1 MILADDN
8 FVTIIDAVKT
18 GRHIYDNIKKAI
30 HFLISTNV
38 GEIVAIFLG
47 LLLGLDTPLLAM
59 QLLWINL
66 ITDSFPAIALGLE
79 QADKNIMNKKPNNSK
94 EGLFADGLWGK
105 IFIEGTMIGVLTLFA
120 FSLGNRLYGLKVA
133 RTMAFAS
140 LSFLELIHSFNI
152 RTDESIFKV
161 GIFKNLYLTGAVIL
175 GIIMQL
181 IVIVIPQIANIFDVV
196 LLNKEQW
203 MYTIIIS
210 ILPIF
215 IMEGQKMINKAK
227 AENNINNKWVK
238 NKV

>member
-79 QADKNIMNKKPNNSK
+79 PADKKIMNKKPNNSK

-105 IFIEGTMIGVLTLFA
+105 IFIEGTMIGVLTLFT